1 MDVGLIGLPRT
12 GKSTVFNL
20 LTRAGVQT
28 TPFGGEKSSHQALMP
43 IPDARLET
51 LSLLYHPKKVTPA
64 ILNVVDV
71 PGLSQRETGGPNR
84 FLNDVRLVDALVH
97 VVRGFSSDL
106 DGPSHPL
113 ADLDEMELELSLA
126 DLDLL
131 EKRAERLSQG
141 KKMTA
146 EQRREAE
153 LVERLRA
160 ALEEGKR
167 LTQVELEDAE
177 LALVRGYQFLTLKP
191 MIWVINCDEESFGRR
206 DYPDREGIEDLAE
219 AKGIP
224 VLPVAGKMEE
234 EMEELSAED
243 RIVFMQDLGIRE
255 TGAARLAAAVY
266 RRLGLISFLTAGED
280 EVRAWTISE
289 GTTAKAAAGKIH
301 SDIERGFIRAEV
313 VAFRDLEEAGTMA
326 KAREAGKVRLEGRD
340 YRMQD
345 GDVVN
350 FRFNV

>member
-28 TPFGGEKSSHQALMP
+28 APFGGEKSSHTAWMP
-43 IPDARLET
+43 IPDHRLET

-64 ILNVVDV
+64 LLNVVDV
-71 PGLSQRETGGPNR
+71 PGLSRRESGGPNR
-84 FLNDVRLVDALVH
+84 FLSDVRLVDALVH
-97 VVRGFSSDL
+97 VVRGFSSTL
-106 DGPSHPL
+106 DGPAHPL
-113 ADLDEMELELSLA
+113 ADLDEMELELALA

-131 EKRAERLSQG
+131 EKRTQRIAQG
-141 KKMTA
+141 KKLTA
-146 EQRREAE
+146 EQRQEIE
-153 LVERLRA
+153 LVGRLKA
-160 ALEEGKR
+160 ALEEGQR
-167 LTQVELEDAE
+167 LTQVDLTDDER
-177 LALVRGYQFLTLKP
+177 ALVRGYQFLTLKP
-191 MIWVINCDEESFGRR
+191 MIWVINCDEETFSRQ
-206 DYPDREGIEDLAE
+206 DYPDRDRIAELAE

-224 VLPVAGKMEE
+224 VLPMAGKMEE

-243 RIVFMQDLGIRE
+243 RVVFMQDLGIRE
-255 TGAARLAAAVY
+255 SGAARLAAAVY
-266 RRLGLISFLTAGED
+266 RRLGLCSFLTAGED
-280 EVRAWTISE
+280 EVRAWTIRE

-313 VAFRDLEEAGTMA
+313 VAFADLAEAGSMA
-326 KAREAGKVRLEGRD
+326 KARELGKVRLEGRD